1 MRSETCAVLCS
12 WCKSLSRLSELQH
25 NEDFQALSMLNQ
37 SLEKI
42 SAMEL
47 QVSPT
52 QNAGAVELTS
62 VLDELRVLI
71 ESA

>member
-1 MRSETCAVLCS
+1 
-12 WCKSLSRLSELQH
+12 
-25 NEDFQALSMLNQ
+25 MLIQ

-52 QNAGAVELTS
+52 QNARAVELTS

-71 ESA
+71 ESAYHESEMAIEWQIQESLPRVWADRMVWFKSS